1 MPPLPTSKGLVH
13 VNTKDYK
20 IIGIVGSRR
29 RNSAN
34 DLVLCCIELDKIFND
49 GDWIVSGG
57 CPLGGDSF
65 AEHIAKARGMSI
77 IIHYP
82 NKQRDGIPDCY
93 FARNTLIARDCDV
106 LIALVAEDRK
116 GGTEDT
122 VKKALKLGKLVIY
135 A

>member
-1 MPPLPTSKGLVH
+1 MPPVPKAKSLVH
-13 VNTKDYK
+13 VNIKAYK
-20 IIGIVGSRR
+20 VIGIVGSRR

-34 DLVLCCIELDKIFND
+34 DHVLCMVAYTKLYSE

-57 CPLGGDSF
+57 CPNGADSF
-65 AEHIAKARGMSI
+65 AESIAKVNGVSI

-82 NKQRDGIPDCY
+82 NQRRDGMPGCY
-93 FARNTLIARDCDV
+93 FARNTLIARDCDI
-106 LIALVAEDRK
+106 LIALVAKDRK

-122 VKKALKLGKLVIY
+122 VKKAIKLGKQVIY